1 SFMTAALS
9 QHIQSRDREGAVS
22 GATGGLPTSVSGSDY
37 LPIDEAAALTGL
49 SIWSW
54 RRRALAQAARG
65 SLAFQ
70 APPRSGNGKPVWWV
84 HRSLDSRLAPC
95 PTHDT
100 RADRVRESLL
110 ARFPAHHVEA
120 AYRKYCWLRRWR
132 GLVADSEPT
141 SCGSG
146 PTSRGLA
153 AQVVIEAKRLEGD
166 DCSISVRALQLWHKA
181 YNQLGLDGSIR
192 GLEALVPK
200 YSRAHQSRDGD
211 QSRDPNQSRDREGA
225 VPGRSSEAIDYFYSI
240 YHSQA
245 KHSAKTC
252 HEATVLEAR
261 RQGWSW
267 PESYSATLAWLRE
280 HDRLDETC
288 LQRDGIRAY
297 SKRFLPHVEI
307 DWTAIQPG
315 EFYVCDHTECDFW
328 VTHRDRQIRPWLTTI
343 IDCRS
348 RCVVGWH
355 LGDSPHQDAIL
366 AALRMAFKNWAVPE
380 RIRIDQG
387 KDFTSELLTGV
398 TKKERHRLRRELG
411 PQWRDVLRDNAEVFW
426 TGVLGELGIEV
437 IYAIPY
443 HAWSKGIVE
452 RWYGT
457 FEAQCAKTFP
467 TYCGNN
473 PVARPECLQELRADP
488 ANVPS
493 FDESRER
500 VAEMIEL
507 YHHAEHRGLEGGTPL
522 AIWGTAT
529 RLRRAEDKQL
539 LALMQ
544 ARGVYRVG
552 ANGVRFRVG
561 GTTLGYGAESAP
573 LRRLV
578 GRDVFITLDPAD
590 LSHCQAYTADRSRYV
605 GRLEANER
613 IPGGASIDEVR
624 EAIRKVASRRKTFT
638 RAAREAPD
646 RLCTAAQEVRRLK
659 RAQLAE
665 LRKTGTD
672 DVPGRGFAQSRDRKG
687 AVPGATGG
695 LSTAAPG
702 GEATTPR
709 VCPNIVPVQTRFEAA
724 STAVRKPASGP
735 RRDRKATDLATAK
748 AILGAGL
755 GLPRKHSRRPR
766 ATDDLLR
773 GGPVSDSG
781 SIVTDSDGEDH
792 GTDAGPSATDLL
804 RLIGRG
810 VRHDR
815 Q

>member
-1 SFMTAALS
+1 MTAALS

-49 SIWSW
+49 SVRRW
-54 RRRALAQAARG
+54 RQIATAQAARG

-70 APPRSGNGKPVWWV
+70 APPRSGTGKPVWWV
-84 HRSLDSRLAPC
+84 HRCLDPRLAAC
-95 PTHDT
+95 STHDI

-120 AYRKYCWLRRWR
+120 AYRKYRWLRRWR
-132 GLVADSEPT
+132 GLVVGNEPT
-141 SCGSG
+141 SGGSG
-146 PTSRGLA
+146 PTSGGSGPTSGGSGPTSGGSEPTSRGGGSARDLA
-153 AQVVIEAKRLEGD
+153 AQVVTEAKRLEGD

-181 YNQLGLDGSIR
+181 YNQLGPDGMIR
-192 GLEALVPK
+192 GIEALVPK

-267 PESYSATLAWLRE
+267 PESYSATLAWLRDY
-280 HDRLDETC
+280 DRRDETC

-307 DWTAIQPG
+307 DWSMIEPG
-315 EFYVCDHTECDFW
+315 SFYVSDHTECDFW
-328 VTHRDRQIRPWLTTI
+328 CEFRGRQIRPWLTSI
-343 IDCRS
+343 LDCRS

-366 AALRMAFKNWAVPE
+366 AALRMAFKEWAIPE

-387 KDFTSELLTGV
+387 LDFTSKLLTGV
-398 TKKERHRLRRELG
+398 TKKERHRLRKQLG
-411 PQWRDVLRDNAEVFW
+411 PRWRNVLRDNAEVFW

-457 FEAQCAKTFP
+457 FEDQCARTFA

-473 PVARPECLQELRADP
+473 PVARPECLRKILPDP

-493 FDESRER
+493 LDEARDR

-522 AIWGTAT
+522 GIWGTAT
-529 RLRRAEDKQL
+529 RLHRAEDKQL

-605 GRLEANER
+605 GRLDSNER
-613 IPGGASIDEVR
+613 IPADASIDEVR
-624 EAIRKVASRRKTFT
+624 DAIHKVASRRKTFA

-646 RLCTAAQEVRRLK
+646 RLRTAAQEVRKLK
-659 RAQLAE
+659 QRQLAE

-687 AVPGATGG
+687 AVPGPTGG

-724 STAVRKPASGP
+724 SRAVS
-735 RRDRKATDLATAK
+735 
-748 AILGAGL
+748 
-755 GLPRKHSRRPR
+755 RPR
-766 ATDDLLR
+766 PIMLDT
-773 GGPVSDSG
+773 G
-781 SIVTDSDGEDH
+781 SIAELYAEDSPDRDDPPDNFGFEDLYL
-792 GTDAGPSATDLL
+792 GSEPQEAPDPFDELL
-804 RLIGRG
+804 
-810 VRHDR
+810 
-815 Q
+815 